1 LFVKEEHILAENV
14 IVRDVVKDIKS
25 SYLEYS
31 MDVIVGRALPDVRD
45 GCKPVHHRI
54 LHSMNETNNTCRN
67 AYRKSARTV
76 GDVLGKY
83 HPHGDSSVYDAMV
96 RLAQPFSLRYP
107 LIDGHGNFGS
117 IDGDSAAAMRYTE
130 ARMSKLA
137 DCMMEDIDKDTVDM
151 MANYDGTLKEPKVL
165 PSKFPNMLVNGSQGI
180 AVGFACNM
188 PPHNLTECINAIIAK
203 IDNPKLDSI
212 GLMEYIKGPDFPSGG
227 TIQGTDD
234 IISMYTTG
242 RGSITVRA
250 DYEVEP
256 LKNNKSQIIFKNVPY
271 QVNKAAVVASI
282 DELIKEGELN
292 GAISVNDETTEKDGV
307 RIVIELKS
315 SANAKQIVS
324 KLYKK
329 TKLQDNFSA
338 NMTALMPS
346 KNNTLVPHLFTLEE
360 MVWQF
365 ILHRKNV
372 VTRKYQYLLAKAEA
386 RLHILEG
393 LVKALNQ
400 IDEVIA
406 TIRASKDTES
416 ARNNICQKFGFDIP
430 QASAIL
436 SYQLQRLSNLEINK
450 VLDEKTNVERAIES
464 YNKILSSDKNIF
476 KEIKKDC
483 KDVLNTFGDER
494 ITAIS
499 TIVEAEPDEDTVD
512 LSVDDKDVVIT
523 ITNTG
528 YIRSVDANGFSV
540 QKRGGK
546 GNKGVK
552 KADIDIIT
560 QMMTTNKRNLLL
572 CFGSNG
578 RMYKLRVSEIAE
590 TDRTSRGQYLNGLIE
605 VEGDVRIVS
614 IIGVEVGAEKNGS
627 IIIFTRRGEVKRIA
641 VSELVTRSKSVK
653 VVNIKDDD
661 EIINACLTRDDE
673 GSAFVATLDGKLL
686 KFSYGRLRCKG
697 RNSGTQRC
705 LRLRDGDYV
714 VSADI
719 VTDKPLLTVTNTGM
733 GKRTSADDY
742 AEKGLGGQGVANYK
756 TSDNIKVVA
765 VVELTDEDDVLVAC
779 DNGKMIRTPAS
790 SFKDTGR
797 TSKGTRLVRLDNGE
811 NVSAVSIVPPAKDE
825 DGEEEG

>member
-1 LFVKEEHILAENV
+1 MAENV

-416 ARNNICQKFGFDIP
+416 ARNNICQKFGFDNP

-797 TSKGTRLVRLDNGE
+797 TSKGTRLVRLDNDE

-825 DGEEEG
+825 DGEEED

>member
-1 LFVKEEHILAENV
+1 MAENV

-282 DELIKEGELN
+282 DELIKDGELN

-416 ARNNICQKFGFDIP
+416 ARNNICQKFGFDNP

-450 VLDEKTNVERAIES
+450 VLDEKTNVERAIEN

-499 TIVEAEPDEDTVD
+499 TVVEAEPDEDTVD

-742 AEKGLGGQGVANYK
+742 AEKGLCGQGVANYK
-756 TSDNIKVVA
+756 TSDSIKVVA

>member
-1 LFVKEEHILAENV
+1 LSVKERKTLAENV

-315 SANAKQIVS
+315 SANAKQIAS

-416 ARNNICQKFGFDIP
+416 ARNNICQKFGFDNP

-641 VSELVTRSKSVK
+641 VSELITRSKSVK

-825 DGEEEG
+825 DGEEED

>member
-1 LFVKEEHILAENV
+1 MAENV

-227 TIQGTDD
+227 TIQGTDA

-329 TKLQDNFSA
+329 TKLQDSFPA

-372 VTRKYQYLLAKAEA
+372 VTRKYQYLLAKAET

-416 ARNNICQKFGFDIP
+416 ARNNICQKFGFDNP

-494 ITAIS
+494 LTAIS
-499 TIVEAEPDEDTVD
+499 TVVEAEPDEDTVD

-590 TDRTSRGQYLNGLIE
+590 TDRTSRGQYLNGLIG

-614 IIGVEVGAEKNGS
+614 IIGVEVDAEKNGS

-641 VSELVTRSKSVK
+641 VSELVTRAKSVK

-686 KFSYGRLRCKG
+686 KFSYGKLRCKG

-742 AEKGLGGQGVANYK
+742 AEKGLGGQGIANYK
-756 TSDNIKVVA
+756 TSDSIKVVA

-797 TSKGTRLVRLDNGE
+797 TSKGTRLVRLDNDE

-825 DGEEEG
+825 DGEEED

>member
-1 LFVKEEHILAENV
+1 MAENV

-372 VTRKYQYLLAKAEA
+372 VTRKYQHLLAKAEA

-416 ARNNICQKFGFDIP
+416 ARNNICQKFGFDNP

-614 IIGVEVGAEKNGS
+614 IIGVKVGAEKNGS

-719 VTDKPLLTVTNTGM
+719 VTVTDKPLLTVTNTGM

>member
-1 LFVKEEHILAENV
+1 MAENV

-227 TIQGTDD
+227 TIQGTDA

-329 TKLQDNFSA
+329 TKLQDSFPA

-346 KNNTLVPHLFTLEE
+346 KNDTLVPHLFTLEE

-416 ARNNICQKFGFDIP
+416 ARNNICQKFGFDNP

-494 ITAIS
+494 LTAIS
-499 TIVEAEPDEDTVD
+499 TVVEAEPDEDTVD

-590 TDRTSRGQYLNGLIE
+590 TDRTSRGQYLNGLIG

-756 TSDNIKVVA
+756 TSDSIKVVA

-779 DNGKMIRTPAS
+779 DNGKMIRTPAR

-825 DGEEEG
+825 DGEEED

>member
-1 LFVKEEHILAENV
+1 MAENV

-212 GLMEYIKGPDFPSGG
+212 ELMEYIKGPDFPSGG
-227 TIQGTDD
+227 TIQGTDA

-329 TKLQDNFSA
+329 TKLQDSFPA

-372 VTRKYQYLLAKAEA
+372 VTRKYQYLLAKAET

-416 ARNNICQKFGFDIP
+416 ARNNICQKFGFDNP

-494 ITAIS
+494 LTAIS
-499 TIVEAEPDEDTVD
+499 TVVEAEPDEDTVD

-590 TDRTSRGQYLNGLIE
+590 TDRTSRGQYLNGLIG

-614 IIGVEVGAEKNGS
+614 IIGVEVDAEKNGS

-641 VSELVTRSKSVK
+641 VSELVTRAKSVK

-686 KFSYGRLRCKG
+686 KFSYGKLRCKG

-765 VVELTDEDDVLVAC
+765 VVELTDEDDILVAC

-797 TSKGTRLVRLDNGE
+797 TSKGNRLVRLDNDE

>member
-1 LFVKEEHILAENV
+1 MAENV

-54 LHSMNETNNTCRN
+54 LHSMSETNNTCRN

-416 ARNNICQKFGFDIP
+416 ARNNICQKFGFDNP

>member
-1 LFVKEEHILAENV
+1 MAENV

-227 TIQGTDD
+227 TIQGTDA

-329 TKLQDNFSA
+329 TKLQDSFPA

-372 VTRKYQYLLAKAEA
+372 VTRKYQYLLAKAET

-416 ARNNICQKFGFDIP
+416 ARNNICQKFGFDNP

-450 VLDEKTNVERAIES
+450 VLDEKTNVERAIEN

-499 TIVEAEPDEDTVD
+499 TVVEAEPDEDTVNF
-512 LSVDDKDVVIT
+512 SVDDKDVVIT

-590 TDRTSRGQYLNGLIE
+590 TDRTSRGQYLNGLIG

-756 TSDNIKVVA
+756 TSDSIKVVA

-825 DGEEEG
+825 DGEEED

>member
-1 LFVKEEHILAENV
+1 MAENV

-416 ARNNICQKFGFDIP
+416 ARNNICQKFGFDNP

-499 TIVEAEPDEDTVD
+499 TIVEADPDEDTVD

-686 KFSYGRLRCKG
+686 KFSYGKLRCKG

-756 TSDNIKVVA
+756 TSDSIKVVA

-797 TSKGTRLVRLDNGE
+797 TSKGTRLVRLDNDE

-825 DGEEEG
+825 DGEEED

>member
-1 LFVKEEHILAENV
+1 MAENV

-227 TIQGTDD
+227 TIQGTDA

-329 TKLQDNFSA
+329 TKLQDSFPA

-372 VTRKYQYLLAKAEA
+372 VTRKYQYLLAKAET

-416 ARNNICQKFGFDIP
+416 ARNNICQKFGFDNP

-494 ITAIS
+494 LTAIS
-499 TIVEAEPDEDTVD
+499 TVVEAEPDEDTVD

-590 TDRTSRGQYLNGLIE
+590 TDRTSRGQYLNGLIG

-614 IIGVEVGAEKNGS
+614 IIGVEVDAEKNGS

-686 KFSYGRLRCKG
+686 KFSYGKLRCKG

-756 TSDNIKVVA
+756 TSDSIKVVA
-765 VVELTDEDDVLVAC
+765 VVELTDEDDILVAC

-797 TSKGTRLVRLDNGE
+797 TSKGNRLVRLDNGE

-825 DGEEEG
+825 DEDGEEEG

>member
-1 LFVKEEHILAENV
+1 MAENV

-416 ARNNICQKFGFDIP
+416 ARNNICQKFGFDNP

-756 TSDNIKVVA
+756 TSDSIKVVA

-825 DGEEEG
+825 DGEEED

>member
-1 LFVKEEHILAENV
+1 MAENV

-227 TIQGTDD
+227 TIQGTDA

-329 TKLQDNFSA
+329 TKLQDSFPA

-372 VTRKYQYLLAKAEA
+372 VTRKYQYLLAKAET

-416 ARNNICQKFGFDIP
+416 ARNNICQKFGFDNP

-499 TIVEAEPDEDTVD
+499 TVVEAEPDEDTVD

-590 TDRTSRGQYLNGLIE
+590 TDRTSRGQYLNGLIG

-614 IIGVEVGAEKNGS
+614 IIGVEVDAEKNGS

-641 VSELVTRSKSVK
+641 VSELVTRAKSVK

-686 KFSYGRLRCKG
+686 KFSYGKLRCKG

-765 VVELTDEDDVLVAC
+765 VVELTDEDDILVAC

-797 TSKGTRLVRLDNGE
+797 TSKGTRLVRLDNDE

-825 DGEEEG
+825 DGEEED

>member
-1 LFVKEEHILAENV
+1 MAENV

-227 TIQGTDD
+227 TIQGTDA

-329 TKLQDNFSA
+329 TKLQDSFPA

-346 KNNTLVPHLFTLEE
+346 KNDTLVPHLFTLEE

-416 ARNNICQKFGFDIP
+416 ARNNICQKFGFDNP

-494 ITAIS
+494 LTAIS
-499 TIVEAEPDEDTVD
+499 TVVEAEPDEDTVD

-590 TDRTSRGQYLNGLIE
+590 TDRTSRGQYLNGLIG

-614 IIGVEVGAEKNGS
+614 IIGVEVDAEKNGS

-641 VSELVTRSKSVK
+641 VSELVTRAKSVK

-825 DGEEEG
+825 DGEEED

>member
-1 LFVKEEHILAENV
+1 MAENV

-227 TIQGTDD
+227 TIQGTDA

-329 TKLQDNFSA
+329 TKLQDSFPA

-372 VTRKYQYLLAKAEA
+372 VTRKYQYLLAKAET

-416 ARNNICQKFGFDIP
+416 ARNNICQKFGFDNP

-494 ITAIS
+494 LTAIS
-499 TIVEAEPDEDTVD
+499 TVVEAEPDEDTVD

-590 TDRTSRGQYLNGLIE
+590 TDRTSRGQYLNGLIG

-614 IIGVEVGAEKNGS
+614 IIGVEVDAEKNGS

-641 VSELVTRSKSVK
+641 VSELVTRAKSVK

-686 KFSYGRLRCKG
+686 KFSYGKLRCKG

-756 TSDNIKVVA
+756 TSDSIKVVA

-779 DNGKMIRTPAS
+779 DNGKMIRTPAR

-825 DGEEEG
+825 DGEEED

>member
-1 LFVKEEHILAENV
+1 MAENV

-416 ARNNICQKFGFDIP
+416 ARNNICQKFGFDNP

-705 LRLRDGDYV
+705 LKLRDGDYV

>member
-1 LFVKEEHILAENV
+1 MAENV

-227 TIQGTDD
+227 TIQGTDA

-329 TKLQDNFSA
+329 TKLQDSFPA

-372 VTRKYQYLLAKAEA
+372 VTRKYQYLLAKAET

-416 ARNNICQKFGFDIP
+416 ARNNICQKFGFDNP

-494 ITAIS
+494 LTAIS
-499 TIVEAEPDEDTVD
+499 TVVEAEPDEDTVD

-590 TDRTSRGQYLNGLIE
+590 TDRTSRGQYLNGLIG

-614 IIGVEVGAEKNGS
+614 IIGVEVDAEKNGS

-705 LRLRDGDYV
+705 LRLCDGDYV

-756 TSDNIKVVA
+756 TSDSIKVVA

-779 DNGKMIRTPAS
+779 DNGKMIRTPAR

-825 DGEEEG
+825 DGEEED

>member
-1 LFVKEEHILAENV
+1 MAENV

-227 TIQGTDD
+227 TIQGTDA

-329 TKLQDNFSA
+329 TKLQDSFPA

-372 VTRKYQYLLAKAEA
+372 VTRKYQYLLAKAET

-416 ARNNICQKFGFDIP
+416 ARNNICQKFGFDNP

-494 ITAIS
+494 LTAIS
-499 TIVEAEPDEDTVD
+499 TVVEAEPDEDTVD

-590 TDRTSRGQYLNGLIE
+590 TDRTSRGQYLNGLIG

-614 IIGVEVGAEKNGS
+614 IIGVEVDAEKNGS

-756 TSDNIKVVA
+756 TSDSIKVVA
-765 VVELTDEDDVLVAC
+765 VVELTDEDDILVAC

-797 TSKGTRLVRLDNGE
+797 TSKGNRLVRLDNGE

-825 DGEEEG
+825 DEDGEEEG

>member
-1 LFVKEEHILAENV
+1 MAENV

-227 TIQGTDD
+227 TIQGTDA

-329 TKLQDNFSA
+329 TKLQDSFPA

-372 VTRKYQYLLAKAEA
+372 VTRKYQYLLAKAET

-416 ARNNICQKFGFDIP
+416 ARNNICQKFGFDNP

-590 TDRTSRGQYLNGLIE
+590 TDRTSRGQYLNGLIG

-614 IIGVEVGAEKNGS
+614 IIGVEVDAEKNGS

-641 VSELVTRSKSVK
+641 VSELVTRAKSVK

-686 KFSYGRLRCKG
+686 KFSYGKLRCKG

>member
-1 LFVKEEHILAENV
+1 MAENV

-416 ARNNICQKFGFDIP
+416 ARNNICQKFGFDNP

-627 IIIFTRRGEVKRIA
+627 IIIFTRRGEVKRIT
-641 VSELVTRSKSVK
+641 VSEIVTRSKSVK

>member
-1 LFVKEEHILAENV
+1 MAENV

-227 TIQGTDD
+227 TIQGTDA

-329 TKLQDNFSA
+329 TKLQDSFPA

-372 VTRKYQYLLAKAEA
+372 VTRKYQYLLAKAET

-393 LVKALNQ
+393 LIKALNQ

-416 ARNNICQKFGFDIP
+416 ARNNICQKFGFDNP

-494 ITAIS
+494 LTAIS
-499 TIVEAEPDEDTVD
+499 TVVEAEPDEDTVD

-590 TDRTSRGQYLNGLIE
+590 TDRTSRGQYLNGLIG

-614 IIGVEVGAEKNGS
+614 IIGVEVDAEKNGS

-641 VSELVTRSKSVK
+641 VSELVTRAKSVK

-686 KFSYGRLRCKG
+686 KFSYGKLRCKG

-756 TSDNIKVVA
+756 TSDSIKVVA

-797 TSKGTRLVRLDNGE
+797 TSKGTRLVRLDNDE

-825 DGEEEG
+825 DGEEED

>member
-1 LFVKEEHILAENV
+1 MAENV

-227 TIQGTDD
+227 TIQGTDA

-329 TKLQDNFSA
+329 TKLQDSFPA

-372 VTRKYQYLLAKAEA
+372 VTRKYQYLLAKAET

-416 ARNNICQKFGFDIP
+416 ARNNICQKFGFDNP

-494 ITAIS
+494 LTAIS
-499 TIVEAEPDEDTVD
+499 TVVEAEPDEDTVD

-590 TDRTSRGQYLNGLIE
+590 TDRTSRGQYLNGLIG

-614 IIGVEVGAEKNGS
+614 IIGVEVDAEKNGS

-641 VSELVTRSKSVK
+641 VSELVTRAKSVK

-797 TSKGTRLVRLDNGE
+797 TSKGTRLVRLDNDE

-825 DGEEEG
+825 DGEEED

>member
-1 LFVKEEHILAENV
+1 MAENV

-416 ARNNICQKFGFDIP
+416 ARNNICQKFGFDNP

-499 TIVEAEPDEDTVD
+499 TFVEAEPDEDTVD

-756 TSDNIKVVA
+756 TSDSIKVVA

-779 DNGKMIRTPAS
+779 DNGKMIRTPAR

-825 DGEEEG
+825 DGEEED

>member
-1 LFVKEEHILAENV
+1 MAENV

-416 ARNNICQKFGFDIP
+416 ARNNICQKFGFDNP

-641 VSELVTRSKSVK
+641 VSELVMRSKSVK

-705 LRLRDGDYV
+705 LKLRDGDYV

-825 DGEEEG
+825 DGEEED

>member
-1 LFVKEEHILAENV
+1 MAENV

-227 TIQGTDD
+227 TIQGTDA

-329 TKLQDNFSA
+329 TKLQDSFPA

-346 KNNTLVPHLFTLEE
+346 KNDTLVPHLFTLEE

-416 ARNNICQKFGFDIP
+416 ARNNICQKFGFDNP

-494 ITAIS
+494 LTAIS
-499 TIVEAEPDEDTVD
+499 TVVEAEPDEDTVD

-590 TDRTSRGQYLNGLIE
+590 TDRTSRGQYLNGLIG

-614 IIGVEVGAEKNGS
+614 IIGVEVDAEKNGS

-641 VSELVTRSKSVK
+641 VSELVTRAKSVK

-765 VVELTDEDDVLVAC
+765 VVELADEDDVLVAC

-825 DGEEEG
+825 DGEEED

>member
-1 LFVKEEHILAENV
+1 MAENV

-372 VTRKYQYLLAKAEA
+372 VTRKYQHLLAKAEA

-416 ARNNICQKFGFDIP
+416 ARNNICQKFGFDNP

-483 KDVLNTFGDER
+483 KNVLNTFGDER

-499 TIVEAEPDEDTVD
+499 TVVEAEPDEDTVD

-705 LRLRDGDYV
+705 LKLRDGDYV

-719 VTDKPLLTVTNTGM
+719 VMDKPLLTVTNTGM

-756 TSDNIKVVA
+756 TSDSIKVVA

-825 DGEEEG
+825 DGEEED

>member
-1 LFVKEEHILAENV
+1 MAENV

-227 TIQGTDD
+227 TIQGTDA

-329 TKLQDNFSA
+329 TKLQDSFPA

-372 VTRKYQYLLAKAEA
+372 VTRKYQYLLAKAET

-416 ARNNICQKFGFDIP
+416 ARNNICQKFGFDNP

-494 ITAIS
+494 LTAIS
-499 TIVEAEPDEDTVD
+499 TVVEAEPDEDTVD

-590 TDRTSRGQYLNGLIE
+590 TDRTSRGQYLNGLIG
-605 VEGDVRIVS
+605 VEGDARIVS
-614 IIGVEVGAEKNGS
+614 IIGVEVDAEKNGS

-641 VSELVTRSKSVK
+641 VSELVTRAKSVK

-686 KFSYGRLRCKG
+686 KFSYGKLRCKG

-756 TSDNIKVVA
+756 TSDSIKVVA

-797 TSKGTRLVRLDNGE
+797 TSKGTRLVRLDNDE

-825 DGEEEG
+825 DGEEED

>member
-1 LFVKEEHILAENV
+1 MAENV

-227 TIQGTDD
+227 TIQGTDA

-416 ARNNICQKFGFDIP
+416 ARNNICQKFGFDNP

-641 VSELVTRSKSVK
+641 VSELVTRAKSVK

>member
-1 LFVKEEHILAENV
+1 MAENV

-227 TIQGTDD
+227 TIQGTDA

-329 TKLQDNFSA
+329 TKLQDSFPA

-372 VTRKYQYLLAKAEA
+372 VTRKYQYLLAKAET

-416 ARNNICQKFGFDIP
+416 ARNNICQKFGFDNP

-450 VLDEKTNVERAIES
+450 MLDEKTNVERAIES

-494 ITAIS
+494 LTAIS
-499 TIVEAEPDEDTVD
+499 TVVEAEPDEDTVD

-590 TDRTSRGQYLNGLIE
+590 TDRTSRGQYLNGLIG

-614 IIGVEVGAEKNGS
+614 IIGVEVDTEKNGS

-641 VSELVTRSKSVK
+641 VSELVTRAKSVK

-686 KFSYGRLRCKG
+686 KFSYGKLRCKG

-765 VVELTDEDDVLVAC
+765 VVELTDEDDILVAC

-797 TSKGTRLVRLDNGE
+797 TSKGNRLVRLDNDE

>member
-1 LFVKEEHILAENV
+1 MAENV

-416 ARNNICQKFGFDIP
+416 ARNNICQKFGFDNP

-499 TIVEAEPDEDTVD
+499 TVVEAEPDEDTVD

-756 TSDNIKVVA
+756 TSDSIKVVA

-811 NVSAVSIVPPAKDE
+811 NVSAVSIIPPAKDE
-825 DGEEEG
+825 DGEEED

>member
-1 LFVKEEHILAENV
+1 MAENV

-203 IDNPKLDSI
+203 IDNPKLNSI

-227 TIQGTDD
+227 TIQGTDA

-329 TKLQDNFSA
+329 TKLQDSFPA

-372 VTRKYQYLLAKAEA
+372 VTRKYQYLLAKAET

-416 ARNNICQKFGFDIP
+416 ARNNICQKFGFDNP

-494 ITAIS
+494 LTAIS
-499 TIVEAEPDEDTVD
+499 TVVEAEPDEDTVD

-590 TDRTSRGQYLNGLIE
+590 TDRTSRGQYLNGLIG

-614 IIGVEVGAEKNGS
+614 IIGVEVDAEKNGS

-641 VSELVTRSKSVK
+641 VSELVTRAKSVK

-686 KFSYGRLRCKG
+686 KFSYGKLRCKG

-756 TSDNIKVVA
+756 TSDSIKVVA

-797 TSKGTRLVRLDNGE
+797 TSKGTRLVRLDNDE

-825 DGEEEG
+825 DGEEED

>member
-1 LFVKEEHILAENV
+1 MAENV

-416 ARNNICQKFGFDIP
+416 ARNNICQKFGFDNP

-494 ITAIS
+494 LTAIS
-499 TIVEAEPDEDTVD
+499 TVVEAEPDEDTVD

-590 TDRTSRGQYLNGLIE
+590 TDRTSRGQYLNGLIG

-614 IIGVEVGAEKNGS
+614 IIGVEVDAEKNGS

-641 VSELVTRSKSVK
+641 VSELVTRAKSVK

-797 TSKGTRLVRLDNGE
+797 TSKGTRLVRLDNDE

-825 DGEEEG
+825 DGEEED

>member
-1 LFVKEEHILAENV
+1 MAENV

-416 ARNNICQKFGFDIP
+416 ARNNICQKFGFDNP

-476 KEIKKDC
+476 KETKKDC

-756 TSDNIKVVA
+756 TSDSIKVVA

-811 NVSAVSIVPPAKDE
+811 NVSAVSIVPPAKDD
-825 DGEEEG
+825 DGEETD

>member
-1 LFVKEEHILAENV
+1 MAENV

-416 ARNNICQKFGFDIP
+416 ARNNICQKFGFDNP

-450 VLDEKTNVERAIES
+450 VLNEKTNVERAIES

-811 NVSAVSIVPPAKDE
+811 NVSAVSIVPPSKDE

>member
-1 LFVKEEHILAENV
+1 MAENV

-227 TIQGTDD
+227 TIQGTDA

-329 TKLQDNFSA
+329 TKLQDSFPA

-372 VTRKYQYLLAKAEA
+372 VTRKYQYLLAKAET

-416 ARNNICQKFGFDIP
+416 ARNNICQKFGFDNP

-499 TIVEAEPDEDTVD
+499 TVVEAEPDEDTVD

-590 TDRTSRGQYLNGLIE
+590 TDRTSRGQYLNGLIG

-756 TSDNIKVVA
+756 TSDSIKVVA

-779 DNGKMIRTPAS
+779 DNGKMIRTPAR

-825 DGEEEG
+825 DGEEED

>member
-1 LFVKEEHILAENV
+1 MAENV

-83 HPHGDSSVYDAMV
+83 HPHGNSSVYDAMV

-416 ARNNICQKFGFDIP
+416 ARNNICQKFGFDNP

>member
-151 MANYDGTLKEPKVL
+151 IANYDGTLKEPKVL

-416 ARNNICQKFGFDIP
+416 ARNNICQKFGFDNP

-499 TIVEAEPDEDTVD
+499 TVVEAEPDEDTVD

-756 TSDNIKVVA
+756 TSDSIKVVA
-765 VVELTDEDDVLVAC
+765 VVELTDEDDILVAC

-811 NVSAVSIVPPAKDE
+811 NVSAVSIVPPAKDD
-825 DGEEEG
+825 DGEEED

>member
-1 LFVKEEHILAENV
+1 MAENV

-130 ARMSKLA
+130 ARMSKFA

-329 TKLQDNFSA
+329 TKLQDNCSA

-372 VTRKYQYLLAKAEA
+372 VTRKYQHLLAKAEA

-416 ARNNICQKFGFDIP
+416 ARNNICQKFGFDNP

>member
-372 VTRKYQYLLAKAEA
+372 VTRKYQHLLAKAEA

-416 ARNNICQKFGFDIP
+416 ARNNICQKFGFDNP

>member
-1 LFVKEEHILAENV
+1 MAENV

-227 TIQGTDD
+227 TIQGTDA

-329 TKLQDNFSA
+329 TKLQDSFPS

-372 VTRKYQYLLAKAEA
+372 VTRKYQYLLAKAET

-416 ARNNICQKFGFDIP
+416 ARNNICQKFGFDNP

-494 ITAIS
+494 LTAIS
-499 TIVEAEPDEDTVD
+499 TVVEAEPDEDTVD

-590 TDRTSRGQYLNGLIE
+590 TDRTSRGQYLNGLIG

-614 IIGVEVGAEKNGS
+614 IIGVEVDAEKNGS

-641 VSELVTRSKSVK
+641 VSELVTRAKSVK

-686 KFSYGRLRCKG
+686 KFSYGKLRCKG

-797 TSKGTRLVRLDNGE
+797 TSKGTRLVRLDNDE

-825 DGEEEG
+825 DGEEED